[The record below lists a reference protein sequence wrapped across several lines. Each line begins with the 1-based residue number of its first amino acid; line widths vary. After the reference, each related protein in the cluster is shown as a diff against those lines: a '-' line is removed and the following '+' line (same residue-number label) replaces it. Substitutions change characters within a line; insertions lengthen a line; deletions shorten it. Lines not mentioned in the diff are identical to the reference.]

1 MAQLKSARGAGGF
14 TLIELMIVVVIMAI
28 LVGFALPA
36 YRQQLV
42 KTNRAAAQGDLLGF
56 AQALEKEYALN
67 YTYDTPAVTAGEV
80 FPDSSPA
87 DGGSKKYDLAMDPNE
102 PTATSF
108 VILATPAAGS
118 TQTGDGILRIN
129 HLGQR
134 GWDKNN
140 DGDFADPGEDTWR

>member
-1 MAQLKSARGAGGF
+1 
-14 TLIELMIVVVIMAI
+14 
-28 LVGFALPA
+28 
-36 YRQQLV
+36 
-42 KTNRAAAQGDLLGF
+42 
-56 AQALEKEYALN
+56 
-67 YTYDTPAVTAGEV
+67 
-80 FPDSSPA
+80 
-87 DGGSKKYDLAMDPNE
+87 MDPNE